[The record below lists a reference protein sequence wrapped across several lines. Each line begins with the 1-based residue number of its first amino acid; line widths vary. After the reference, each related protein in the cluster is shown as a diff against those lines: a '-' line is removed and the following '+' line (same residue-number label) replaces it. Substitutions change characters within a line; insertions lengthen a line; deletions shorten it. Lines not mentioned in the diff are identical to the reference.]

1 MYSLRIIILCL
12 LANAVNAQNTS
23 DPFSNLDISVI
34 DIEQQEEDKPYNFS
48 GYFAFDVGYSPQRQD
63 NINLSKFRVST
74 LLQLNMQ
81 LSHKLDW
88 HASLSSFYDFA
99 YDYND
104 DVSFNQQTIDEYESQ
119 LEVYEL
125 YFNYAFRSNVKV
137 KLGRQIIVW
146 GNSEVDRIIDIVTP
160 LDLREIGTRDIGDQ
174 RLPVT
179 ALRLTAFFDPW
190 QLDFALLPEIRPDR
204 LPTQGS
210 GFDIFSNIRNA
221 NTVLLNAKEPSS
233 GINNLEV
240 AINLKRFFP
249 SGDFSLI
256 AASVFDDQP
265 YLEFIRF
272 SDQNLILQPQYRKLS
287 ALGFSTSYS
296 SGAILWKAE
305 AITIHN
311 KALTRKDLAQ
321 QLLTTAEI
329 RSWLSKDISRYMLGF
344 EYSGIE
350 NLFASVEY
358 IGQVIHEYDQR
369 LAVAKNS
376 HSLGVV
382 LRHTALY
389 DKLESTL
396 TTVYDFA
403 GSGGVF
409 LRLGFQYE
417 LNQHINVGVNYT
429 NFQSDD
435 QQNSVFVLRNSD
447 RIDLSLTYGF

>member
-1 MYSLRIIILCL
+1 MNSLRIIILCL
-12 LANAVNAQNTS
+12 LANTVNAQNTS
-23 DPFSNLDISVI
+23 DPFSDLDISVI
-34 DIEQQEEDKPYNFS
+34 DIEQQKAEKPYNVA
-48 GYFAFDVGYSPQRQD
+48 GYFAFDLGYSPQRQD
-63 NINLSKFRVST
+63 NISLSKLRVST
-74 LLQLNMQ
+74 LLQLNLQ
-81 LSHKLDW
+81 LSDKLDW

-104 DVSFNQQTIDEYESQ
+104 DFDFKQQTLDEYESQ

-125 YFNYAFRSNVKV
+125 YFNHAWRSNVKV
-137 KLGRQIIVW
+137 KFGRQIIVW

-204 LPTQGS
+204 LPMQDS
-210 GFDIFSNIRNA
+210 GFDLFSDLRNTS
-221 NTVLLNAKEPSS
+221 TVLLPAKEPASS
-233 GINNLEV
+233 LNNLEA
-240 AINLKRFFP
+240 AINFKRFFP

-265 YLEFIRF
+265 FLAFIRS
-272 SDQNLILQPQYRKLS
+272 SDQNLVLQPQYRKL
-287 ALGFSTSYS
+287 AAFGFSTSYS

-305 AITIHN
+305 AIAIHN

-321 QLLTTAEI
+321 QLLTTTEV
-329 RSWLSKDISRYMLGF
+329 RNWLSKDISRYMLGF

-358 IGQVIHEYDQR
+358 IGQVVHEYEQS

-382 LRHTALY
+382 LRHTSLY

-396 TTVYDFA
+396 TTIYDFA
-403 GSGGVF
+403 GTGGLF
-409 LRLGFQYE
+409 LRLGLQYE
-417 LNQHINVGVNYT
+417 LNQHINVGFNYT
-429 NFQSDD
+429 DFQADD
-435 QQNSVFVLRNSD
+435 AQNSVFVLRHSD